1 MGFVMSQSQT
11 SGVVR
16 SLESVRERV
25 KQRLMKLPEYRAFL
39 AIEQPIGE
47 VADIPEL
54 VAHLQTAK
62 QKILERLTATQE
74 YQALLTVEKAI
85 KDISAVLTVVADD
98 EHFDAVPASVEKAL
112 ETKELPEIASASAV
126 ETQQLVNAIAVA
138 APLAKASPA
147 VANEPAVVAEPPEAH
162 SGNVSALAAKA
173 AEEHPEKRVSN
184 PAERFSTVG
193 LVEEWRLTAMVRD
206 SFSANGGEEDT
217 SAAGEGKAEP
227 EKAKVA

>member
-1 MGFVMSQSQT
+1 MGFVMSQAQT
-11 SGVVR
+11 SSVVR
-16 SLESVRERV
+16 SLETVRERV
-25 KQRLMKLPEYRAFL
+25 KQRLMKLPEYRALL
-39 AIEQPIGE
+39 AIEQPMAE

-85 KDISAVLTVVADD
+85 KDISAVLEVVADD
-98 EHFDAVPASVEKAL
+98 GNSDAVPFSAENAL
-112 ETKELPEIASASAV
+112 GTKELPEVAPASTA

-138 APLAKASPA
+138 APLAKASPTI
-147 VANEPAVVAEPPEAH
+147 ANEPAVVTAPPEA
-162 SGNVSALAAKA
+162 SPGNVSALAAKA
-173 AEEHPEKRVSN
+173 AEEHPEKPVLS

-206 SFSANGGEEDT
+206 SFSANGSEEDVP
-217 SAAGEGKAEP
+217 AAGEGKAEP